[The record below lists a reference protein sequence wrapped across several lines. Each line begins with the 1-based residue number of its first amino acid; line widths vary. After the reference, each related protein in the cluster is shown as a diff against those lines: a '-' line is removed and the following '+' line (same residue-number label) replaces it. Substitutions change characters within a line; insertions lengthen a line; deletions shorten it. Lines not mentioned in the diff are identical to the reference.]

1 MNITLEVL
9 YSPIF
14 PFGLEESRKI
24 AKEFGLGI
32 IEYDPS
38 QIDETDLSFLPNYIS
53 EKILSARLGKSGI
66 LFYGYTFVNGIEFQW
81 LPWLS
86 TEDDIRREIAKIML
100 ENNNDLHKLCRKVSY
115 RKITKED
122 ILDGRIDNLIDSY
135 EKLNFSRNVRSK
147 ENSFLMQSICGDA
160 PGIIAFEGNRS
171 IGSLIFLPKRIARK
185 ILFLTSPNDED
196 LDKTLIVVYLDVD
209 TLYKNT
215 EVEKEIVRYSIEQA
229 KKAGYK
235 RIEACTSERF
245 FYKSAPFLSNAFEIE
260 VLDSGEPFHCQILA
274 RPI

>member
-14 PFGLEESRKI
+14 PFGLEESRMI

-81 LPWLS
+81 LPWVS
-86 TEDDIRREIAKIML
+86 TEDDIRREIVKIIS
-100 ENNNDLHKLCRKVSY
+100 ENDTNLHKLSRKVLY

-122 ILDGRIDNLIDSY
+122 IQGGAVDNLISSY
-135 EKLNFSRNVRSK
+135 GKLNFSRNERSK
-147 ENSFLMQSICGDA
+147 ENSFLLQAIYEDA
-160 PGIIAFEGNRS
+160 PGIIAFEGKRH
-171 IGSLIFLPKRIARK
+171 IGSLIFLPKSIARK
-185 ILFLTSPNDED
+185 T
-196 LDKTLIVVYLDVD
+196 
-209 TLYKNT
+209 
-215 EVEKEIVRYSIEQA
+215 YS
-229 KKAGYK
+229 
-235 RIEACTSERF
+235 
-245 FYKSAPFLSNAFEIE
+245 
-260 VLDSGEPFHCQILA
+260 
-274 RPI
+274 